1 VLYKANI
8 SKMPTPGCKCGKTV
22 VVASRG
28 CAALCRL
35 SSLPFCTVC
44 LYLSSDDVDGE
55 LGDLRRAAQLA
66 GFVHARHEVVDVD
79 VDFLLA

>member
-1 VLYKANI
+1 
-8 SKMPTPGCKCGKTV
+8 MPTPGCKCEKTV
-22 VVASRG
+22 VVASRRVG
-28 CAALCRL
+28 AALCRL

-44 LYLSSDDVDGE
+44 LYLSSENGE

-66 GFVHARHEVVDVD
+66 RLVHARHEVVDVD